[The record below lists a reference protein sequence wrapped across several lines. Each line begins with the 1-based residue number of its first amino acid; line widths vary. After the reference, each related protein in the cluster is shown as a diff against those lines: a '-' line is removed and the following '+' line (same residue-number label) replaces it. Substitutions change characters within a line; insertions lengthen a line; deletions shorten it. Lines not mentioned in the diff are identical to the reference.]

1 MLNIL
6 LGYMKKYIIEYV
18 GGTKGDMLSR
28 FLNNLS
34 TDQDVRG
41 KSSHTVWPCGGRNW
55 LKSTK
60 VNGVVLD
67 LTLDRFEEA
76 LWRNPYEFM
85 PTHPLGVIDIKD
97 YRDLLKMYNYEI
109 YSIKYKPK
117 HQTTIRIESLIK
129 NFPLRDDRTKID
141 ILNVLFSSLKLPP
154 PEWLLDSD
162 KKLMKTVFTE
172 TEMKKKT
179 VQLLG
184 MFNKTYLGQVGQ
196 VWPSLDMAMWNEMTE
211 HRTILNYED
220 LYLEKYPFP
229 HLPDR
234 EEEWKDLVE
243 NSWCDYN
250 GHGYRKFVEI
260 T

>member
-1 MLNIL
+1 MT
-6 LGYMKKYIIEYV
+6 KKYIIEYV
-18 GGTKGDMLSR
+18 GGTKGDMLCR

-41 KSSHTVWPCGGRNW
+41 KSSHIDWPLGGRNW

-60 VNGVVLD
+60 VNGEVLD

-117 HQTTIRIESLIK
+117 HHATIKIESLIK

-141 ILNVLFSSLKLPP
+141 RLNVLFSSLKLPP

-179 VQLLG
+179 ALLLG
-184 MFNKTYLGQVGQ
+184 GFNKTY
-196 VWPSLDMAMWNEMTE
+196 NEMTE

-260 T
+260 A